1 MVRLFR
7 SGSNPKEIDISQPNS
22 LVHKVHVDLD
32 LNWSSGGEASFE
44 IQEKLGEGSF
54 GSVYRA
60 IHKSSN
66 TSIAVK
72 EFEIFEAND
81 VEPISKEIQILKKC
95 NNPYVVSYFGSIMLK
110 NKYWILMDYCS
121 LSSFNDIMQSIGK
134 TLKEKEISLILQQ
147 SLLGLLYLHS
157 KQIIHRDIKSA
168 NILLDETGQVKI
180 ADFGVSQQIQS
191 TFSKGSIAGT
201 PYWMAP
207 EILNQT
213 DYNNKIDVWSLGIVA
228 IELADGEPPLSEVN
242 PMRAMYM
249 IGRRPPPTFKDPK
262 KWSPEF
268 VSFVD
273 KCLTKDINERWSPS
287 QLLDHPF
294 IKSAKPDAL
303 KELTQMAIKL
313 KSKKRKSI
321 GPSVSP
327 KQQQQLNDNN
337 NNNNKPQF
345 LSKLLNNNNNNSNSS
360 NDIAET
366 TSGSVIYKPNVFSG
380 SIDTGS
386 VVIHNTITS
395 NNKNNDDS
403 GSVVLNSNT
412 VINRSKPL
420 PPPPSYESVILNDKL
435 KQQQQQSKQQAT
447 TTTTTKQNT
456 IKNKFN
462 TISNTIKCNTIL
474 VQDKTLEII
483 QKTPM
488 KNLDERNQKIVLY
501 STLGLI
507 LVLSVFFKF
516 FK

>member
-32 LNWSSGGEASFE
+32 LNWSSGGESSFE

-60 IHKSSN
+60 VHKSSN
-66 TSIAVK
+66 TSIAIK

-110 NKYWILMDYCS
+110 DKYWILMDYCS

-134 TLKEKEISLILQQ
+134 TLKEKEIASILQQ
-147 SLLGLLYLHS
+147 SLLGLVYLHS

-191 TFSKGSIAGT
+191 TFAKGSIAGT

-213 DYNNKIDVWSLGIVA
+213 NYNNKIDVWSLGIVA
-228 IELADGEPPLSEVN
+228 IELADGEPPLSDVN

-287 QLLDHPF
+287 QLLEHPF
-294 IKSAKPDAL
+294 IKNSKPDAL

-313 KSKKRKSI
+313 KSKKRKST

-327 KQQQQLNDNN
+327 KQQPQPTTD
-337 NNNNKPQF
+337 NNKPPF
-345 LSKLLNNNNNNSNSS
+345 LSKLLNNNNNSSS
-360 NDIAET
+360 NNDIGET

-395 NNKNNDDS
+395 DS

-435 KQQQQQSKQQAT
+435 KQQQQQQQQTNQQT
-447 TTTTTKQNT
+447 TLKQNT

-488 KNLDERNQKIVLY
+488 KNLDEKNQKIVLY

>member
-32 LNWSSGGEASFE
+32 LNWSSGGESSFE

-60 IHKSSN
+60 VHKSSN
-66 TSIAVK
+66 TSIAIK

-110 NKYWILMDYCS
+110 DKYWILMDYCS

-134 TLKEKEISLILQQ
+134 TLKEKEIALILQQ
-147 SLLGLLYLHS
+147 SLLGLVYLHS

-191 TFSKGSIAGT
+191 TFAKGSIAGT

-207 EILNQT
+207 EILNQAN
-213 DYNNKIDVWSLGIVA
+213 YNNKIDVWSLGIVA
-228 IELADGEPPLSEVN
+228 IELADGEPPLSDVN

-268 VSFVD
+268 ISFVD

-287 QLLDHPF
+287 QLLEHPF
-294 IKSAKPDAL
+294 IKNAKPDAL

-313 KSKKRKSI
+313 KSKKRKST

-327 KQQQQLNDNN
+327 KQQSQPIDNN
-337 NNNNKPQF
+337 NNNIKPPF
-345 LSKLLNNNNNNSNSS
+345 LSKLLNNNSGSS
-360 NDIAET
+360 NNDIGET

-395 NNKNNDDS
+395 SDS

-435 KQQQQQSKQQAT
+435 KQQQQQQQQQSNQQT
-447 TTTTTKQNT
+447 TTIKQNT

-488 KNLDERNQKIVLY
+488 KNLDEKNQKIVLY

>member
-32 LNWSSGGEASFE
+32 LNWSSGGESSFE

-60 IHKSSN
+60 VHKSSN
-66 TSIAVK
+66 TSIAIK

-110 NKYWILMDYCS
+110 DKYWILMDYCS

-134 TLKEKEISLILQQ
+134 TLKEKEIALILQQ
-147 SLLGLLYLHS
+147 SLLGLVYLHS

-191 TFSKGSIAGT
+191 TFAKGSIAGT

-207 EILNQT
+207 EILNQAN
-213 DYNNKIDVWSLGIVA
+213 YNNKIDVWSLGIVA
-228 IELADGEPPLSEVN
+228 IELADGEPPLSDVN

-249 IGRRPPPTFKDPK
+249 IGRRPPPTLKDPK

-268 VSFVD
+268 ISFVD

-287 QLLDHPF
+287 QLLEHPF
-294 IKSAKPDAL
+294 IKNAKPDAL

-313 KSKKRKSI
+313 KSKKRKST

-327 KQQQQLNDNN
+327 KQQSQPIDNN
-337 NNNNKPQF
+337 NNIKPPF
-345 LSKLLNNNNNNSNSS
+345 LSKLLNNNNSSSSS
-360 NDIAET
+360 NDIGET

-395 NNKNNDDS
+395 SDS

-435 KQQQQQSKQQAT
+435 KQQQQQQQQQQQSNQQT
-447 TTTTTKQNT
+447 TTIKRNT

-488 KNLDERNQKIVLY
+488 KNLDEKNQKIVLY